1 MGGCVRSAALANI
14 EAASEKAKGP
24 RVRLVTPSLK
34 RGRSERIRTFDP
46 LIPNQM
52 RYQAALRSDKNE
64 MIAFYL
70 NPRNRNYWMPH

>member
-1 MGGCVRSAALANI
+1 
-14 EAASEKAKGP
+14 
-24 RVRLVTPSLK
+24 LK

-70 NPRNRNYWMPH
+70 YPCNRNYPDRGVESGVAARSRPQSVQTANLNAPKGDIR